1 MTLKV
6 NYHYQGNKMYNY
18 EKLSEIP
25 KEQKSVLKERLGDYK
40 DYSMNLIND
49 TLNSYEQELNEL
61 EQFKDL
67 TVEYKFPGKKV
78 ITLKPE
84 SIKQAYVELDRVTNY
99 GEGSDVTAIFKQ
111 AGRFVRGYMNRQW
124 VFPRTMYDID

>member
-1 MTLKV
+1 
-6 NYHYQGNKMYNY
+6 MYNY